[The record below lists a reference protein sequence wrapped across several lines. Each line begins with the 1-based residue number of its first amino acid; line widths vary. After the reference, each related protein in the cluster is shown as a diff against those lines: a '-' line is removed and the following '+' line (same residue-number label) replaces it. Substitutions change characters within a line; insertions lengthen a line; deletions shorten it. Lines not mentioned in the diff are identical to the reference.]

1 MCGIA
6 GFFHHHKSRYAP
18 PEAISTR
25 DRADMV
31 LSDMQQRLTH
41 RGPDDTGKFLNEEVG
56 LAHVRLSIIDPIG
69 GSQPIT
75 RTLWGKT
82 YTIVYNG
89 ETYNMPHLKNLLEL
103 WGITPTTNSDT
114 EVVLLGFLQEGPA
127 FLERMNGIFSFAIY
141 CHEEHFLYLCRD
153 RFGVKPL
160 FYTFQKNCI
169 IFASEPKALFAFPGV
184 RPRISGEGLGELFA
198 LGPAHTPG
206 KTPYD
211 GIFEVLPGHLLTV
224 TDHVMQTPYYEIPIE
239 EHREDYADTVAHVQA
254 LLYDAVSL
262 QMLSDVPIATFLS
275 GGLDSSIVT
284 ALCAGH
290 YKDLG
295 KTLDTYSFD
304 FEGNDTY
311 FQANAF
317 QPSRDRPY
325 VDKMVDALQTKHHY
339 LSCGND
345 NLLATLYDAVD
356 AHDAPCM
363 ADVESSLLYFCRE
376 TAKEHKVVLTGEC
389 ADEVFGGYP
398 WFHREELF
406 WADGF
411 PWSYQMDVRASLLLP
426 KVTQTVSLRDY
437 SYDTYQSACA
447 AAPMPELAR
456 GNKLRKRQY
465 EISYLNLRFF
475 MQTLLD
481 RMDRTSMYAGLEA
494 RVPFADHR
502 LVSYLYNTPWELRFA
517 SGVKGLLKDA
527 SAPWL
532 IDEVRLRKKSP
543 YPKTYHPQYE
553 QTLGKMLQEMLRGDR
568 HPLSA
573 LVCPKK
579 LEEHLSLPSNV
590 TKPWYGQLMAG
601 PQLLAYLL
609 QVGYWLKKYQ
619 VEILW

>member
-6 GFFHHHKSRYAP
+6 GFFHHHQSKYAP
-18 PEAISTR
+18 PEAISTQE
-25 DRADMV
+25 RADEV
-31 LSDMQQRLTH
+31 LSRMQQCIVH
-41 RGPDDTGKFLNEEVG
+41 RGPDDSGKFLTEEAG
-56 LAHVRLSIIDPIG
+56 LAHVRLAIIDPAF

-75 RTLWGKT
+75 RTLRGKT

-89 ETYNMPHLKNLLEL
+89 ETYNMPHLRTLLAL
-103 WGITPTTNSDT
+103 QDIVPSTNSDT
-114 EVVLLGFLQEGPA
+114 EVVLLGFLWEGPA
-127 FLERMNGIFSFAIY
+127 FLERMNGIFAFAIY
-141 CHEEHFLYLCRD
+141 CHEEHLLYLCRD

-169 IFASEPKALFAFPGV
+169 IFASEPKALFAFPGI
-184 RPRISGEGLGELFA
+184 RPKLSPEGMGELFA

-206 KTPYD
+206 KTVYD
-211 GIFEVLPGHLLTV
+211 GIFEVLPGHILTV
-224 TDHVMQTPYYEIPIE
+224 NDKVRQSPYYELPIT
-239 EHREDYADTVAHVQA
+239 EHTEGYEDTVAHVQA
-254 LLYDAVSL
+254 LLYDAIEL
-262 QMLSDVPIATFLS
+262 QMLSDVPVATFLS
-275 GGLDSSIVT
+275 GGLDSSLVT
-284 ALCAGH
+284 ALCSNH
-290 YKDLG
+290 YAKLG

-304 FEGNDTY
+304 FEGNDRY
-311 FQANAF
+311 FQANDF

-325 VDKMVDALQTKHHY
+325 VDKMVETLQTKHHY
-339 LSCGND
+339 LSCSTQD
-345 NLLATLYDAVD
+345 LLSVLYDAVD

-363 ADVESSLLYFCRE
+363 ADVESSLLFFCRE
-376 TAKEHKVVLTGEC
+376 TAKQHKVVLTGEC

-406 WADGF
+406 WTDGF
-411 PWSYQMDVRASLLLP
+411 PWSYQMDVRESLLLP
-426 KVTQTVSLRDY
+426 KVTQTVSFRDY
-437 SYDTYQSACA
+437 SYHTYQNACA
-447 AAPMPELAR
+447 TAPMPEEAQQ
-456 GNKLRKRQY
+456 NKVMRRQY

-502 LVSYLYNTPWELRFA
+502 LVSYLYNVPWELRFA

-527 SAPWL
+527 AAPWL
-532 IDEVRLRKKSP
+532 MDEVRLRKKSP
-543 YPKTYHPQYE
+543 YPKTYHPAYE
-553 QTLGKMLQEMLRGDR
+553 QTLGTMLQTMLRGDK

-579 LEEHLSLPSNV
+579 LEEHLSQPSNV

-609 QVGYWLKKYQ
+609 QVGYWLEKYQ